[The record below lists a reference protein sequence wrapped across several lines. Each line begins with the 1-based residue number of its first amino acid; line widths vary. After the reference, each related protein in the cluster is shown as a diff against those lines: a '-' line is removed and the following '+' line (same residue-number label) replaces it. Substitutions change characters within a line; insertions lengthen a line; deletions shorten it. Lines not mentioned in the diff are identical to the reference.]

1 MSGQEIRR
9 ESNKKKL
16 REELDNLMSGFEE
29 TFPPDKRVGNDA
41 SALIGNKIDEI
52 GKPKKTYDVD
62 MEQLD
67 QQFKAKAT
75 QLINSMFD
83 FYLDAGVI
91 NRVEYTKHKRDL
103 DTSNL
108 SNMLWQLKTVKI
120 TITILMDEITSGNT
134 SPKTISALNEMQD
147 RFTEI
152 MRMQANYVMFLED
165 TYKKMKY
172 EAAEVELD
180 DPQKDQRKLEAAR
193 EEATSSEYFLTAN
206 PKELIRQITEVAP
219 LSDEEHKE
227 MKDTGEDCI
236 STDLGTKNTDPKLKE
251 ALMAE
256 KNIDPDKK
264 EEGSGYDSILN
275 MI

>member
-16 REELDNLMSGFEE
+16 RQELDDLMQGFEE
-29 TFPPDKRVGNDA
+29 TFPPDKRVGSGSSD
-41 SALIGNKIDEI
+41 LIGKKIDEI
-52 GKPKKTYDVD
+52 GQPKKTYDID
-62 MEQLD
+62 MEKLD
-67 QQFKAKAT
+67 EQFKAKAT

-91 NRVEYTKHKRDL
+91 DRIEYTKHKRDL
-103 DTSNL
+103 DTSNI

-134 SPKTISALNEMQD
+134 SPKTISALADMQD
-147 RFTEI
+147 RFSEI

-172 EAAEVELD
+172 EAAESEMD
-180 DPQKDQRKLEAAR
+180 GEQKEQHKLEAAR
-193 EEATSSEYFLTAN
+193 TEATSSEYFLTAN

-227 MKDTGEDCI
+227 MKEQGEDCI
-236 STDLGTKNTDPKLKE
+236 SGEIGTKNTDPKLKE
-251 ALMAE
+251 ELMNE
-256 KNIDPDKK
+256 KNVDIEKTEDNT
-264 EEGSGYDSILN
+264 GYDSILN